1 MNWPANIHETKT
13 KCSLAL
19 CSRTKAEAGRRNLW
33 CLSYDRQF
41 RSERDLR
48 SCEVTYTVRKKA
60 QKKFFIRISLI
71 WSLSYTLHAIDTSVN
86 QFCKITT
93 ANPHAYFAL
102 QTNYLEWLIP
112 SYWKENTKQQ
122 RICNYWFHWAFLSF
136 VSFHACSL
144 TWYVMTKQ
152 TSSESQQWQTFAK
165 GPSKPLP
172 YFLLRS
178 GNVIN

>member
-122 RICNYWFHWAFLSF
+122 RICNYWFHWAFLRF

-144 TWYVMTKQ
+144 TWYVMKKANSLRIPTVSDICQ
-152 TSSESQQWQTFAK
+152 RTVQAT
-165 GPSKPLP
+165 PL
-172 YFLLRS
+172 FLVYIWERD
-178 GNVIN
+178 